1 MKQAVAVYL
10 IVLKDSLRNNKNKT
24 TDRVI
29 LLVVLFFN
37 KPSKEIAIT
46 KILMYTIYIV
56 KI

>member
-10 IVLKDSLRNNKNKT
+10 IVLKDSLRNSKNKT